1 MPFMLLEPFCLMLLL
16 FDQEADAR
24 WQDSGLA
31 VKARLT
37 RTLQME
43 QQYSGGS
50 WAQLELMP
58 GGCHMATKQNITG
71 TNIRKDLV
79 GDARAVPIPHL
90 RVNAET
96 TKKSEP
102 RVPSRGRVGVNAIK
116 QMVQKIAVAEAEAMV
131 TQTSIRRGY
140 AGRHPSV
147 WRRLMAPWNNA
158 DLRRQQE
165 YSAPLGSGFHVP
177 RGMQTRRVAP
187 SGCQC
192 RTKYGRHRRH
202 RQHAGLRRC
211 HLLAP
216 GRYAG
221 FLEGIGNMQNLNGV
235 IYIGIG
241 NTQNFNGIIYLALG
255 RCAGFLYGIGNTQV
269 SNGVMHLH

>member
-1 MPFMLLEPFCLMLLL
+1 MVIQQVF
-16 FDQEADAR
+16 
-24 WQDSGLA
+24 
-31 VKARLT
+31 T
-37 RTLQME
+37 RTDSSKFFL
-43 QQYSGGS
+43 
-50 WAQLELMP
+50 
-58 GGCHMATKQNITG
+58 
-71 TNIRKDLV
+71 RD
-79 GDARAVPIPHL
+79 DARAVPSPHL
-90 RVNAET
+90 LLIADTAET
-96 TKKSEP
+96 SEP
-102 RVPSRGRVGVNAIK
+102 RVPPHGRVGVNAIK

-165 YSAPLGSGFHVP
+165 YSALLCSGFHAPRGMQTHTGFHVL